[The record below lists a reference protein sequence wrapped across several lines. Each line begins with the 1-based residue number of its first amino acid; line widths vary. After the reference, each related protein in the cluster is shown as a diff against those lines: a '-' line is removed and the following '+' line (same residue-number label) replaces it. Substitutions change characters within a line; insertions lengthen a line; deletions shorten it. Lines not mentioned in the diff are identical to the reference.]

1 MRLTL
6 ILLLL
11 AANGLFAAW
20 SHDLLAPWWPAPQP
34 AGVQPERVKD
44 ELRPQALQ
52 LLSPKAAAERAAL
65 ARAQESPSKVMAAPE
80 TGTEAASSP
89 VSTGTPI
96 SSAPSVKPE
105 SKDTKPSRS
114 R

>member
-65 ARAQESPSKVMAAPE
+65 ARAQEQAPE
-80 TGTEAASSP
+80 NVETTATTATQP
-89 VSTGTPI
+89 P
-96 SSAPSVKPE
+96 PRP
-105 SKDTKPSRS
+105 
-114 R
+114 

>member
-65 ARAQESPSKVMAAPE
+65 ARVQAADEAALKEPAQAVVTEADTANTPSKPPLARP
-80 TGTEAASSP
+80 
-89 VSTGTPI
+89 
-96 SSAPSVKPE
+96 
-105 SKDTKPSRS
+105 R
-114 R
+114 

>member
-65 ARAQESPSKVMAAPE
+65 ARAQEQAPGSAE
-80 TGTEAASSP
+80 
-89 VSTGTPI
+89 
-96 SSAPSVKPE
+96 SSATTATPPSPN
-105 SKDTKPSRS
+105 P
-114 R
+114 